1 MRRAGNAVSVAS
13 PGEEPPRG
21 ASLGFRHKE
30 RTALTRGARSSALL
44 SGKALSGLPLPAIA
58 ILRHLGV
65 SPTQPGRA
73 SLASSAVIYRRATG
87 CTLPPRLRI
96 PYVGISGRIWNP
108 STALVPASR
117 RGDGWNF
124 AEKTHGVRRILLLCA
139 GHTPAGRPKR
149 RVPPSRCGS
158 DLPGDARDPGQ
169 VAGTARGKKVA
180 GNTVLDAVARIVAA
194 ELQVEADSAKLAVDP
209 VGEAPCGAGV
219 A

>member
-139 GHTPAGRPKR
+139 GHAPAGGPQGEWPHPR
-149 RVPPSRCGS
+149 
-158 DLPGDARDPGQ
+158 DLAAQIRSATRAIPARWR
-169 VAGTARGKKVA
+169 ARH
-180 GNTVLDAVARIVAA
+180 VARRSR
-194 ELQVEADSAKLAVDP
+194 ETRSSTQSRGSLRPSSRSKQT
-209 VGEAPCGAGV
+209 APNSR
-219 A
+219 